1 MLNKPQLKAGIK
13 NLMTEM
19 RTRTENADDEFAT
32 RLADLIDE
40 YVKSA
45 TITYTS
51 GLIAP
56 PNGGPVTG
64 TFTGNLE

>member
-1 MLNKPQLKAGIK
+1 MLNKPQLKTGIK

-19 RTRTENADDEFAT
+19 RTRTENADEEFAG

-45 TITYTS
+45 TIVYTS

-56 PNGGPVTG
+56 SNGGPVTG
-64 TFTGNLE
+64 VFEGSLE